1 MNRVRVGMM
10 TAVAVAAVAVPVGYA
25 VADHGA
31 PTGWQA
37 AWRAAPQPPLASG
50 PSHDGFTNQTV
61 RMIVRPTVSGAV
73 VRVRVSNRYGTD
85 PLQIA
90 KVAVAEHDTGPI
102 VVATTQ
108 RVATFGGNASTT
120 VAAGAEA
127 VSDPVPFGAR
137 AGRDLVVSIHLA
149 GRTGPAT
156 WHRLA
161 QATSYISGGGNWAT
175 EPGGSPF
182 QSITPSWFFLDGVDV
197 LARPAKGTV
206 VAFGDS
212 ITDGAY
218 STLDAHRTYPDWLA
232 RRAHDYAV
240 LNAGIGG
247 NQLLADTPVGGG
259 SALQRFSHDVPDGST
274 AIVLE
279 GTNDIGADATTQQI
293 IDGLTQLVDAAHE
306 RCVRVIG
313 ATITPFGGSVYD
325 TPAHEEVR
333 AAVNAWIRTS
343 GRFDG
348 VVDFDRA
355 IRDPADPLTIDPRY
369 RTVGDLHPD
378 DAGYQAM
385 ADAVDLT
392 QLRNGDNC
400 SNG

>member
-1 MNRVRVGMM
+1 M
-10 TAVAVAAVAVPVGYA
+10 
-25 VADHGA
+25 
-31 PTGWQA
+31 
-37 AWRAAPQPPLASG
+37 
-50 PSHDGFTNQTV
+50 
-61 RMIVRPTVSGAV
+61 
-73 VRVRVSNRYGTD
+73 
-85 PLQIA
+85 
-90 KVAVAEHDTGPI
+90 
-102 VVATTQ
+102 
-108 RVATFGGNASTT
+108 
-120 VAAGAEA
+120 
-127 VSDPVPFGAR
+127 
-137 AGRDLVVSIHLA
+137 
-149 GRTGPAT
+149 
-156 WHRLA
+156 
-161 QATSYISGGGNWAT
+161 
-175 EPGGSPF
+175 
-182 QSITPSWFFLDGVDV
+182 
-197 LARPAKGTV
+197 
-206 VAFGDS
+206 
-212 ITDGAY
+212 
-218 STLDAHRTYPDWLA
+218 
-232 RRAHDYAV
+232 